1 MSKFTN
7 ITTDELLAE
16 IVRRRNARI
25 SRRPIVKC
33 EECQNFKPCGA
44 ALSDK
49 EADTYNPCQKGH
61 KMSFRMCELDD
72 GPPEANNDW
81 GFYRNCCADRMPV

>member
-7 ITTDELLAE
+7 ISTDELLAE

-33 EECQNFKPCGA
+33 EECRHFKPCG
-44 ALSDK
+44 DK
-49 EADTYNPCQKGH
+49 PNDSAVDAYNPCTKGH

-72 GPPEANNDW
+72 GPPDRNDDW
-81 GFYRNCCADRMPV
+81 GFYRNCCADRVPV

>member
-25 SRRPIVKC
+25 ARRPIVNC
-33 EECQNFKPCGA
+33 ETCQNFKPHENA
-44 ALSDK
+44 DDK
-49 EADTYNPCQKGH
+49 YNPCSKGH
-61 KMSFRMCELDD
+61 EMKFRHPEADD
-72 GPPEANNDW
+72 GPANSNDDW
-81 GFYRNCCADRMPV
+81 GFYRNCCPDRVPT